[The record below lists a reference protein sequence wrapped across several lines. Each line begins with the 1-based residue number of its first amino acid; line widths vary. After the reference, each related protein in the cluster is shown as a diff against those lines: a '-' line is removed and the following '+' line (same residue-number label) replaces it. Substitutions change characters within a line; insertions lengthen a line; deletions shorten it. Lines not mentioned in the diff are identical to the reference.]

1 MKSTRTNLLIIKI
14 IISNTYVGHLAQLV
28 RAFASHARDRRFESY
43 NAHLSTNIDYYNN
56 SFKTPFGVK

>member
-1 MKSTRTNLLIIKI
+1 MTTNHLIIKI
-14 IISNTYVGHLAQLV
+14 IIADRVIGHLAQLV

-43 NAHLSTNIDYYNN
+43 NAHLSTNIDYYN